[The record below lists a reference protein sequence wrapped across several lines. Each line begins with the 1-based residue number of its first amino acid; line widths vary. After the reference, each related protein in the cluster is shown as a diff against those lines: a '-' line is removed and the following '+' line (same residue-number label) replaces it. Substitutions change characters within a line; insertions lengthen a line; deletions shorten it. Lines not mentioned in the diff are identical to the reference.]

1 MTTAKKVLILL
12 AAAAVGYGIPA
23 LFLIS
28 VTDFGVAMA
37 VANGCFIAHGAIQ
50 YVEQR
55 RDSTRRSRDEVW
67 NRRIRETRTLSVI
80 EGGAR

>member
-1 MTTAKKVLILL
+1 MIVVKKILVIV

-23 LFLIS
+23 LWLIS

-37 VANGCFIAHGAIQ
+37 VANGCFIAHGAIS

-55 RDSTRRSRDEVW
+55 RDSTRAARDEVW

>member
-1 MTTAKKVLILL
+1 MIVVKKILVII

-28 VTDFGVAMA
+28 QTDFGVAMA
-37 VANGCFIAHGAIQ
+37 VANMCFIAYGCIQ
-50 YVEQR
+50 YVE
-55 RDSTRRSRDEVW
+55 TRRSRDEVW
-67 NRRIRETRTLSVI
+67 NRRIRETRSLSVI

>member
-1 MTTAKKVLILL
+1 MKKILVLL

-28 VTDFGVAMA
+28 ITDFGVAMA
-37 VANGCFIAHGAIQ
+37 VANGCFIAYGAIQ
-50 YVEQR
+50 YVEAR
-55 RDSTRRSRDEVW
+55 RTSTRAARDEVW

>member
-1 MTTAKKVLILL
+1 MIVAKKVLVII
-12 AAAAVGYGIPA
+12 AAMAVSYGLPA

-28 VTDFGVAMA
+28 QTDFGVAMA
-37 VANGCFIAHGAIQ
+37 VANMCFIGYGAIQ

-55 RDSTRRSRDEVW
+55 RTSTRQARDEVW
-67 NRRIRETRTLSVI
+67 NRRIRETRALSGI